1 METALRERST
11 DDVKAVAL
19 KAFAN
24 IADRWDLSL
33 REAAALADMSESTW
47 KRARKPGFSGQLTH
61 DQLLRLSAITGI
73 YKALEIY
80 FSDPIARRWIK
91 LPNKGPEFEGAR
103 PIDVMVEGGLPKI
116 LRVRS
121 YLDALRGGA

>member
-19 KAFAN
+19 KAYAN

-80 FSDPIARRWIK
+80 FSEPIAGRWIK